1 MAFIYVITNDINNK
15 QYVGKT
21 NGSIQKRF
29 HEHVLDSRKRRCEKR
44 PLYNAMRKYGVEH
57 FHIEIL
63 EECSAEEAANKEIY
77 WIDQLQTYGN
87 SGYNATKGGDSKK
100 YYDYD
105 KIAHKYLELQNQKET
120 AKFFNC
126 DVGVVQ
132 TACKE
137 YGIQTLS
144 SQQISIQDRSKKIA
158 MIDSKSEQIIRVFT
172 SINEAA
178 RYLVD
183 IKIAKTKNPDGV
195 HIHLSRAARNYGK
208 IAYGFKWKMV

>member
-21 NGSIQKRF
+21 NEDIQKRF
-29 HEHVLDSRKRRCEKR
+29 REHVLDSRKRRCEKR

-63 EECSAEEAANKEIY
+63 EECSAEEASNREIY
-77 WIDQLQTYGN
+77 WIDKLQTYG
-87 SGYNATKGGDSKK
+87 SGGYNATKGGDSKK

-105 KIAHKYLELQNQKET
+105 KIAHKYLELQNQKAT
-120 AKFFNC
+120 AQFFNC
-126 DVGVVQ
+126 DVKVVQ

-144 SQQISIQDRSKKIA
+144 SQQIAIQNRSKKIA
-158 MIDSKSEQIIRVFT
+158 MIDSKSEQVISLFT

-183 IKIAKTKNPDGV
+183 MKIAKTKNPDGV
-195 HIHLSRAARNYGK
+195 NINLSRAARNYGK
-208 IAYGFKWKMV
+208 IAYGFKWKMI